1 MTSSGR
7 PRSRTVEQAMRST
20 PMDEHA
26 VSPDHADDE
35 TKASE
40 IARAMSKDEIA
51 ELAIGPLDYQDRHAA
66 RRFEVAPSTLALERD
81 DMLCGVLDGYG
92 PSEYDGT
99 PTLTI
104 RRPAGSMWV
113 VVPWEIAQQCE
124 RRIGTEIMVRRRR
137 DGSYVVEPRRR
148 GMTDSRITRRQV
160 IADGRAQRVE
170 LEHALRRDEARTCG
184 RRSPLCRCSTR
195 RASRRHVGSRRRTAR
210 KTSADPDG
218 EPLRHTRTPTSG
230 GARSWRD
237 VDPPRRHVSS
247 CREVVA
253 LVHEVCR

>member
-1 MTSSGR
+1 
-7 PRSRTVEQAMRST
+7 MRST
-20 PMDEHA
+20 PKDEQA
-26 VSPDHADDE
+26 VSPDHDDNE
-35 TKASE
+35 TKAFGIS
-40 IARAMSKDEIA
+40 RAMSKDEIA
-51 ELAIGPLDYQDRHAA
+51 ELSIDPLDYQDRHAA
-66 RRFEVAPSTLALERD
+66 RGFEVAPSTLALERD

-124 RRIGTEIMVRRRR
+124 RRIGTEIVVRRRR

-170 LEHALRRDEARTCG
+170 LEHALRRDDARTCG
-184 RRSPLCRCSTR
+184 RRSPPYRCSTR
-195 RASRRHVGSRRRTAR
+195 RASRRHVGSRRLSA
-210 KTSADPDG
+210 KKASADPDG
-218 EPLRHTRTPTSG
+218 EPPRHTRTPTIG
-230 GARSWRD
+230 GARSSSD
-237 VDPPRRHVSS
+237 TEPPRRHADI
-247 CREVVA
+247 CREAVA

>member
-1 MTSSGR
+1 MSSSR

-20 PMDEHA
+20 PKDEQA
-26 VSPDHADDE
+26 VSPDHDDNE
-35 TKASE
+35 TKAFGIS
-40 IARAMSKDEIA
+40 RAMSKDEIA
-51 ELAIGPLDYQDRHAA
+51 ELSIDPLDYQDRHAA
-66 RRFEVAPSTLALERD
+66 RGFEVAPSTLALERD
-81 DMLCGVLDGYG
+81 DMICGVLDSYG

-124 RRIGTEIMVRRRR
+124 RRIGTEIVVRRRR

-170 LEHALRRDEARTCG
+170 LEHALRRDDARTCG
-184 RRSPLCRCSTR
+184 RRSPPCRCSTR
-195 RASRRHVGSRRRTAR
+195 RASRRHVGSRRLSA
-210 KTSADPDG
+210 KKASADPDG
-218 EPLRHTRTPTSG
+218 EPPRHRRTETIGDARSSSDAEPSRRHTSG
-230 GARSWRD
+230 RD
-237 VDPPRRHVSS
+237 
-247 CREVVA
+247 VVA
-253 LVHEVCR
+253 LAPEVRR